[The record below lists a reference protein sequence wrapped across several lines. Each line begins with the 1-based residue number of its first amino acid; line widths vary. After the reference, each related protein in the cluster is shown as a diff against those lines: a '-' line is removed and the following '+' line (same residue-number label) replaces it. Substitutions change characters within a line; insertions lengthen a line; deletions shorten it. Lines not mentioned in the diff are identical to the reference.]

1 MTSNFQSQKTRHSSR
16 TQNSPLRLPRNPI
29 YLIQW
34 ISLIPLHLT
43 VHITQ
48 VTRQFNQSL
57 ERVYSLLFLSQTW
70 QLCESLGNVSEK
82 YPQMLCICYF
92 LNLKKKK
99 KKSLFKCSA
108 IFFSIVLYFY
118 LFRIS
123 CYTLNFNSKSY
134 TDGHHAFKINRVY
147 LSPSHMHVF
156 N

>member
-1 MTSNFQSQKTRHSSR
+1 MPGASFQMTSNFQSQKTRHSSR

-82 YPQMLCICYF
+82 YPQMVCICYF

-99 KKSLFKCSA
+99 KKA
-108 IFFSIVLYFY
+108 
-118 LFRIS
+118 
-123 CYTLNFNSKSY
+123 
-134 TDGHHAFKINRVY
+134 Y
-147 LSPSHMHVF
+147 LSVLPYFLVLFFIFIFSEYLVIP
-156 N
+156 

>member
-1 MTSNFQSQKTRHSSR
+1 MSNFQSQKTRHSSR

-99 KKSLFKCSA
+99 KEA
-108 IFFSIVLYFY
+108 
-118 LFRIS
+118 
-123 CYTLNFNSKSY
+123 
-134 TDGHHAFKINRVY
+134 Y
-147 LSPSHMHVF
+147 LSVLPYFLVLFFIFIFSEYLVIP
-156 N
+156 